1 MERMSID
8 DMKRVELEI
17 MDELDRICRAQG
29 ITYFL
34 AYGSLLG
41 AVRHGGFIPWDDDMD
56 VVMLRE
62 DYERFITG
70 FEDWKSQD
78 RFALAS
84 YRDGKSIYPFV
95 KMTDATTRVLENFVA
110 KDTATGV
117 WVDIFPLDDV
127 DGESAGAFRRNGR
140 LSLVRNFIV
149 ADPSVGSSGFVKL
162 AKRVVCPFAR
172 HLDAVSYARRIDENA
187 CAACAGRASDT
198 VADIVGEGRPDRVF
212 PKKLFEPIEM
222 KFEGRSYLAPAGYER
237 FLEIQYG
244 DWRTPPPHERP
255 RSACVRGVSP
265 MISDEERGE
274 VPPPLSTKANMLWNS
289 IGSMTYL
296 ACQWLVTIFVV
307 RLSSGYDDAG
317 LLSLAMSVVG
327 IFSTFANYKMGTY
340 QISDIRHEN
349 TLGEYFGF
357 RCLTLGL
364 AFIACMAYAFFT
376 CAPHTLL
383 TIALFYLYKGVGL
396 LIDILHGA
404 DQQHR
409 RMDYIGKSFIAQGV
423 LSLGAFV
430 TAFWLAR
437 DLNIAIL
444 AMTAAALSVFFAYDL
459 PRASQFERVS
469 IRLSR
474 EKALYF
480 LKTSLPAVI
489 ASLAASAIFTVPK
502 QYLAALSGEAALGIY
517 ASVAAPALV
526 IQMGAMY
533 LYGPLLDVFPKHYFE
548 GDKKGFVTLMLKTV
562 VGIVA
567 VAVACAIILEFI
579 GSWVLQLLFGQ
590 SIAPYVYLLQPILLS
605 TVATAFLWF
614 FGDVLITLRDFRANF
629 LGNVASLVA
638 VIPLTFFCVNTWG
651 MNGVSFA
658 GAGACL
664 IGVLLLLTF
673 LVRAVE
679 RCPAPRDTGGG
690 GDRV

>member
-1 MERMSID
+1 MTSD
-8 DMKRVELEI
+8 KGKRK
-17 MDELDRICRAQG
+17 
-29 ITYFL
+29 T
-34 AYGSLLG
+34 
-41 AVRHGGFIPWDDDMD
+41 
-56 VVMLRE
+56 
-62 DYERFITG
+62 
-70 FEDWKSQD
+70 
-78 RFALAS
+78 
-84 YRDGKSIYPFV
+84 
-95 KMTDATTRVLENFVA
+95 
-110 KDTATGV
+110 
-117 WVDIFPLDDV
+117 
-127 DGESAGAFRRNGR
+127 
-140 LSLVRNFIV
+140 
-149 ADPSVGSSGFVKL
+149 
-162 AKRVVCPFAR
+162 
-172 HLDAVSYARRIDENA
+172 
-187 CAACAGRASDT
+187 
-198 VADIVGEGRPDRVF
+198 
-212 PKKLFEPIEM
+212 
-222 KFEGRSYLAPAGYER
+222 
-237 FLEIQYG
+237 
-244 DWRTPPPHERP
+244 
-255 RSACVRGVSP
+255 
-265 MISDEERGE
+265 
-274 VPPPLSTKANMLWNS
+274 PPPLSTKANMLWNS

-307 RLSSGYDDAG
+307 RLSSGYDAAG

-327 IFSTFANYKMGTY
+327 IFGTFANYKMGTY

-364 AFIACMAYAFFT
+364 AFIACMVYAFFT
-376 CAPHTLL
+376 CAPHALL

-409 RMDYIGKSFIAQGV
+409 RMDYMGKSFIAQGV

-430 TAFWLAR
+430 AVFWLAG
-437 DLNIAIL
+437 DLNVAIL
-444 AMTAAALSVFFAYDL
+444 AMTAAALLVFFAYDL

-474 EKALYF
+474 KKAFYF

-533 LYGPLLDVFPKHYFE
+533 LYGPLLDIFPKHYFE
-548 GDKKGFVTLMLKTV
+548 GDKKGFVALMLKTV
-562 VGIVA
+562 AGIVA
-567 VAVACAIILEFI
+567 VAVVCAAILEFI
-579 GSWVLQLLFGQ
+579 GSWALQLLFGQ

-638 VIPLTFFCVNTWG
+638 VIPLTFFCVNTWD

-664 IGVLLLLTF
+664 VGVLLLLVF
-673 LVRAVE
+673 LVQAVG
-679 RCPAPRDTGGG
+679 RCPAPRGSGEG